1 MLNPSS
7 SNQAENNSFKL
18 LFPFLLNNIINQIPS
33 NVVNDI
39 SNNSFKEELMI
50 DNALIE
56 LINNSQSS
64 FPTELIQNILILFNK
79 KMTIDDYLQ
88 LVKQIYNYI
97 LILIDNISLK
107 SLLEEIFLAFIMIIE
122 KYFEQSTDLFNNNN
136 QNTNLNK
143 DDEFS
148 YIGNYTKDIN
158 KINESLINN
167 NVIKS
172 NDIDIYND
180 TNNITIDIKYK
191 NEEKNEKKKKIGFI
205 KLYKKKNMKNKNPIN
220 KVLYDIQS
228 QCKVKNNEEIT
239 KEKFLKYL
247 YSNLNN
253 KFNKNIY
260 TGKSNKFDLNIE
272 ESSPNLALSEEQA
285 TQENTRINN
294 IENKNEI
301 KPIFI
306 SFKQSYDNKNRCCS
320 CKKSFCLKL
329 YCDCLKKSEY
339 CTNCSCITCLNQE
352 KYSQIRETS
361 INHIR
366 NKRKNVFEDNSSKVN
381 IFGCRCNKSNCVKNY
396 CECYINGAKCSSG
409 CKCNNCLNMN

>member
-1 MLNPSS
+1 MFNPSS
-7 SNQAENNSFKL
+7 SNQAENNSSKL
-18 LFPFLLNNIINQIPS
+18 LFPFLINNIINQLPF
-33 NVVNDI
+33 NDVNDI
-39 SNNSFKEELMI
+39 SNNSFQEELKI
-50 DNALIE
+50 DNALIDV
-56 LINNSQSS
+56 INNSQSS
-64 FPTELIQNILILFNK
+64 FPTELIQNILSLFNK

-97 LILIDNISLK
+97 LNLIDNISLK
-107 SLLEEIFLAFIMIIE
+107 SLLDEIFLTFILIIE
-122 KYFEQSTDLFNNNN
+122 KYFEQSTGLFNKNN
-136 QNTNLNK
+136 QIANQNK
-143 DDEFS
+143 IDEFS
-148 YIGNYTKDIN
+148 YIDNDIKDI
-158 KINESLINN
+158 KINESIINN
-167 NVIKS
+167 YIKS

-180 TNNITIDIKYK
+180 ISNNITNDIKYE
-191 NEEKNEKKKKIGFI
+191 NEEKNEIKKKIGFI
-205 KLYKKKNMKNKNPIN
+205 KLYKKKNLKNKNPIN

-228 QCKVKNNEEIT
+228 QCKVKNSQEIT
-239 KEKFLKYL
+239 KEKFFKYL
-247 YSNLNN
+247 YSNFNNN
-253 KFNKNIY
+253 KFNKEICKE
-260 TGKSNKFDLNIE
+260 KSNNFDLNIE
-272 ESSPNLALSEEQA
+272 ESSPNLALSEEQV

-294 IENKNEI
+294 IEKKNEI

-352 KYSQIRETS
+352 KYSKIRETS

-366 NKRKNVFEDNSSKVN
+366 NKRKHAFEDNSSKVN
-381 IFGCRCNKSNCVKNY
+381 IVGCRCNKSNCVKNY